1 MGLHYAEIVIGSGTL
16 KMAGNSQIS
25 ETKHNIMN
33 NNYLNELKHDTT
45 RQLVVTTRGLDLP
58 IKEHNGWKF
67 VNYNGTKIGLS
78 KIPILQEETEEFNY
92 IFNYG
97 FRK

>member
-1 MGLHYAEIVIGSGTL
+1 
-16 KMAGNSQIS
+16 
-25 ETKHNIMN
+25 MN
-33 NNYLNELKHDTT
+33 NNYLQELKHDNT
-45 RQLVVTTRGLDLP
+45 RNIVITHVGKELR
-58 IKEHNGWKF
+58 IKEHNNWRY

-78 KIPILQEETEEFNY
+78 KIPIFQEETEEFNY